1 MTRKNRIISSIGLGL
16 FLISALAVSAPA
28 APAADQP
35 VKPLRPLKV
44 DDLFALKDVY
54 DPQLSP
60 DGAWVAYTVTATD
73 LAKETSDTDV
83 WMVPTAGGDPV
94 RVTSSPKSE
103 SRPRFSPDGKWLAFL
118 SAREGKRT
126 QVWLLP
132 RSGGEAVKLTDFK
145 TGVSDV
151 VWSPDSKRLA
161 LVMKDADPDGGDTGG
176 DDEEEDAPAGDV
188 EKPKTPKPIVVRR
201 LQFKRDGAGY
211 LDERRRHIHIF
222 DIAGKTAIP
231 LTSGPFDD
239 SSPVWS
245 PDGTRIAFVSNRT
258 LPDAD
263 ASQDRNIYV
272 VEAKAGSV
280 PRAVV
285 ASPGEDDSPAW
296 SPDGRWL
303 LYLQGC
309 DPKDMWYGS
318 NHIALVPAGGGTP
331 RPLTASID
339 RNAYAPVFS
348 PDSLYVY
355 FLLEDGGN
363 QPLCR
368 VSVDGGTVERVAG
381 TDREVQDFD
390 VAGKGPVVVLEATT
404 GRTAEISAVGTDGT
418 LTRLTHVNDEVLKG
432 IKLGEVRRYKATS
445 KDGTPVDAFLTLPP
459 DYKEGTKLPAIL
471 RIHGGPTSQFTTGF
485 DFEWHIL
492 AAQGYAIITSN
503 PRGSTGYGTA
513 FSRAIFADWGNKD
526 FEDVM
531 AAVDGAVAM
540 GIADPDR
547 LGVGGWSYGG
557 IQTDYVITK
566 TDRFKAAI
574 AGASGANWL
583 AGYGTDH
590 YQYEYETELGLPWR
604 NRDLWLKLSSS
615 FFDVEKITTPVLYM
629 CGALDMNVPLLNS
642 EQLYQAVRRI
652 GKVRT
657 ELVIYPDQWHGI
669 ATPSYQKDRYERY
682 IAWYDSFLKPKG
694 ALTGERKPEAM
705 SLLGKPLYPAAAP
718 ADRKKVLEDDLAKA
732 TSEFVKNPDSD
743 DAILRLGLRTAD
755 LGRYRE
761 AIDIY
766 SRGIS
771 RHPDDA
777 RLLRYRGHRYITVRE
792 FDKAIAD
799 LARAAGLI
807 KGKPDIPD
815 TSGAVST
822 AVPGASSK
830 PANTL
835 RFSVWYHLGLARFL
849 KGDFQG
855 ALQAY
860 RECLMAAKG
869 NDESLVAVSD
879 WLYMTLRR
887 LGRKDEAAK
896 ALDAVRPDMKISEDM
911 AYLNRLLMY
920 KGIYAPE
927 DLLRTGGSDVDLA
940 TYGFGVGN
948 FYLMNGEK
956 DKARA
961 IFEQVMK
968 GPAWQAFG
976 YIAAEAEL
984 ARMK

>member
-1 MTRKNRIISSIGLGL
+1 
-16 FLISALAVSAPA
+16 
-28 APAADQP
+28 
-35 VKPLRPLKV
+35 
-44 DDLFALKDVY
+44 
-54 DPQLSP
+54 
-60 DGAWVAYTVTATD
+60 
-73 LAKETSDTDV
+73 
-83 WMVPTAGGDPV
+83 
-94 RVTSSPKSE
+94 
-103 SRPRFSPDGKWLAFL
+103 
-118 SAREGKRT
+118 
-126 QVWLLP
+126 
-132 RSGGEAVKLTDFK
+132 
-145 TGVSDV
+145 
-151 VWSPDSKRLA
+151 
-161 LVMKDADPDGGDTGG
+161 
-176 DDEEEDAPAGDV
+176 
-188 EKPKTPKPIVVRR
+188 
-201 LQFKRDGAGY
+201 
-211 LDERRRHIHIF
+211 
-222 DIAGKTAIP
+222 
-231 LTSGPFDD
+231 
-239 SSPVWS
+239 
-245 PDGTRIAFVSNRT
+245 
-258 LPDAD
+258 
-263 ASQDRNIYV
+263 
-272 VEAKAGSV
+272 
-280 PRAVV
+280 
-285 ASPGEDDSPAW
+285 
-296 SPDGRWL
+296 
-303 LYLQGC
+303 
-309 DPKDMWYGS
+309 
-318 NHIALVPAGGGTP
+318 
-331 RPLTASID
+331 
-339 RNAYAPVFS
+339 
-348 PDSLYVY
+348 
-355 FLLEDGGN
+355 
-363 QPLCR
+363 
-368 VSVDGGTVERVAG
+368 VSVEGGTVERLAG
-381 TDREVQDFD
+381 TDREVQAFD
-390 VAGKGPVVVLEATT
+390 VAGKGPVVVLEATAE
-404 GRTAEISAVGTDGT
+404 RPAEISAVGTDGT

-432 IKLGEVRRYKATS
+432 IKLGQVRRYKATS
-445 KDGTPVDAFLTLPP
+445 KDGTLVDAFLTLPP

-485 DFEWHIL
+485 DFEWQIL
-492 AAQGYAIITSN
+492 AAQGYAVITSN

-694 ALTGERKPEAM
+694 VIVGERKPEAT
-705 SLLGKPLYPAAAP
+705 SLLGKPLYSAAAP
-718 ADRKKVLEDDLAKA
+718 VDQKKTLEDNLAKA
-732 TSEFVKNPDSD
+732 TAEFVKNPDSVD
-743 DAILRLGLRTAD
+743 TILQLGQKMVD
-755 LGRYRE
+755 LGRFRE
-761 AIDIY
+761 AINIY
-766 SRGIS
+766 SRGIQK
-771 RHPDDA
+771 HPDNA
-777 RLLRYRGHRYITVRE
+777 RLLRYSGHRHITVRE

-799 LARAAGLI
+799 LTRAAGLI
-807 KGKPDIPD
+807 KGKPDVPD
-815 TSGAVST
+815 APGAGGT
-822 AVPGASSK
+822 AVQGA
-830 PANTL
+830 PAEPATTL

-849 KGDFQG
+849 KGDFPG

-860 RECLMAAKG
+860 RECLAAAKG
-869 NDESLVAVSD
+869 NDENLVAVLD
-879 WLYMTLRR
+879 WLHITLRR

-896 ALDAVRPDMKISEDM
+896 ALDAVRPDIKISDDM
-911 AYLNRLLMY
+911 PYLNLVLMY
-920 KGIYAPE
+920 KGTYVPE
-927 DLLRTGGSDVDLA
+927 DLLRTGGSNIDLA

>member
-1 MTRKNRIISSIGLGL
+1 MTIKNRFISSIGLGL
-16 FLISALAVSAPA
+16 FLISAFAASTSAVSPA
-28 APAADQP
+28 EEPT
-35 VKPLRPLKV
+35 KPPRPLKV
-44 DDLFALKDVY
+44 DDLFALKEVY

-60 DGAWVAYTVTATD
+60 DGAWVAYTVTTTD
-73 LAKETSDTDV
+73 LAKESSDTDV
-83 WMVPTAGGDPV
+83 WMVPTTGGDPV
-94 RVTSSPKSE
+94 RVTSSPKPE

-118 SAREGKRT
+118 SAREGKRS

-145 TGVSDV
+145 TSVSDI

-161 LVMKDADPDGGDTGG
+161 LVMKDPDSEGTAADE
-176 DDEEEDAPAGDV
+176 DDEDESAPAGDK

-201 LQFKRDGAGY
+201 LQFKRDGTGY
-211 LDERRRHIHIF
+211 LDERRRHIHVF
-222 DIAGKTAIP
+222 DIAGKTAVQ

-245 PDGTRIAFVSNRT
+245 PDGTRIAFASNRT

-263 ASQDRNIYV
+263 SNQDRNIYI
-272 VEAKAGSV
+272 VEAKAGYV
-280 PRAVV
+280 PRAI
-285 ASPGEDDSPAW
+285 ATSPGDDDSPAW

-339 RNAYAPVFS
+339 RNAYAPLFS

-368 VSVDGGTVERVAG
+368 VSVNGGTVERIAAM
-381 TDREVQDFD
+381 DREVQAFD
-390 VAGKGPVVVLEATT
+390 IAGKGKVAVLEATS
-404 GRTAEISAVGTDGT
+404 GRPAEISAVGADGS
-418 LTRLTHVNDEVLKG
+418 LIRLTHVNDEVLKG

-445 KDGTPVDAFLTLPP
+445 KDGTPLDAFLTLPP
-459 DYKEGTKLPAIL
+459 DYKEGTELPAIL
-471 RIHGGPTSQFTTGF
+471 RIHGGPVMQFTPGF
-485 DFEWHIL
+485 DFEWQIL
-492 AAQGYAIITSN
+492 ASQGYAVITSN
-503 PRGSTGYGTA
+503 PRGSSGYGTA

-557 IQTDYVITK
+557 ILTDYVITK

-574 AGASGANWL
+574 SGASMANIL

-615 FFDVEKITTPVLYM
+615 FFDVEKITTPVLYV
-629 CGALDMNVPLLNS
+629 CGALDMNVPLLNT

-657 ELVIYPDQWHGI
+657 ELIIYPNQWHGI
-669 ATPSYQKDRYERY
+669 ETPSYQKDRYERY

-694 ALTGERKPEAM
+694 VVTGERKPEAT
-705 SLLGKPLYPAAAP
+705 SLLGKPLYTAAAP
-718 ADRKKVLEDDLAKA
+718 ADQKKTLEDALAKA

-743 DAILRLGLRTAD
+743 DSILQLGLRTAD

-771 RHPDDA
+771 KHPDDA
-777 RLLRYRGHRYITVRE
+777 RLPRFRGHRYITVRE

-799 LARAAGLI
+799 LSQAAELI
-807 KGKPDIPD
+807 KGKPDVPD
-815 TSGAVST
+815 RPGVEGA
-822 AVPGASSK
+822 AVPDASAK
-830 PANTL
+830 PVNTL
-835 RFSVWYHLGLARFL
+835 RFNVWYHLGLAHFL
-849 KGDFQG
+849 KGDFPA

-869 NDESLVAVSD
+869 NDENLVAVSD
-879 WLYMTLRR
+879 WLYITLRR
-887 LGRKDEAAK
+887 IGLNDEAAK
-896 ALDAVRPDMKISEDM
+896 ALEAVRPDMKISEDI

-920 KGIYAPE
+920 KGTYAPD
-927 DLLRTGGSDVDLA
+927 DLLQTGGSEIDLA

-961 IFEQVMK
+961 VFEEVMK
-968 GPAWQAFG
+968 GPAWNAFG
-976 YIAAEAEL
+976 YIASEAEL